1 MCVDLTGFQVAR
13 REAPPELVTLSL
25 TKATL
30 KAAKNAKKTRK
41 TLQKAGLTRWS
52 QAMLDEK
59 RARLEALM
67 AVGSSVGAAAAASE
81 DDNTTATGVP
91 AVALTGEEVVEL
103 QELRAAIETQEHT
116 RIVHNAGIAAAA
128 AFANLAVPKLDRLL
142 QAFAIGAAAMP
153 SRAALFFNKTR
164 LAENAKRAR
173 VRQRVLDTTVNQ
185 VVNFAGAKTPRNIDG
200 TVKRLPVI
208 YIGDRV
214 NNPKASRTFPMK
226 RFLRLLARKAIVVIC
241 SEHRTTKCCGDC
253 GYFNVQPR
261 KAYSAVLHRGTMY
274 CEQRACPSQGRFT
287 NRDVQAACN
296 IVDRFIC
303 AFVLGGKLGLLSAAV
318 LI

>member
-1 MCVDLTGFQVAR
+1 MPALVS
-13 REAPPELVTLSL
+13 APRPPLVSL
-25 TKATL
+25 ALPKATL
-30 KAAKNAKKTRK
+30 KAAYDDKRKRKKLTD
-41 TLQKAGLTRWS
+41 AGLTRWS
-52 QAMLDEK
+52 DERFEASQARVSELERAQATAANGLKADELK
-59 RARLEALM
+59 
-67 AVGSSVGAAAAASE
+67 
-81 DDNTTATGVP
+81 
-91 AVALTGEEVVEL
+91 EL
-103 QELRAAIETQEHT
+103 QKLRAAIETQEHT
-116 RIVHNAGIAAAA
+116 RIVHDAGIAAAA

-142 QAFAIGAAAMP
+142 QAFAIGTAAMP
-153 SRAALFFNKTR
+153 SRVALFFNETR
-164 LAENAKRAR
+164 LAENARSAR
-173 VRQRVLDTTVNQ
+173 VRQRVLDTAVNQ
-185 VVNFAGAKTPRNIDG
+185 LISFASAKTLPDADD

-214 NNPKASRTFPMK
+214 NNRKASRGFAIQ
-226 RFLRLLARKAIVVIC
+226 RFLHLLARKAIVVIC

-253 GYFNVQPR
+253 GHFNVQPR

-274 CEQRACPSQGRFT
+274 CEQRVCPSQGRFT